1 MTTTEARE
9 LYERLRE
16 QQRRLPRAEATEVS
30 PPLPPR
36 RRREGAL
43 DALAGE
49 DDGVVDAA
57 VEAFAAQVEAFELIF
72 QRMDADGSNEVTLDE
87 FEEFFRGIGLPGM
100 AGRRRAGAAAGKKG
114 KKGSAEKK
122 RRPLHLPDPRR
133 LPSDAPVLLPF
144 ADGDFLAR
152 LVEGRAARGG
162 PGLWPELLSRRPF
175 FDAADDA
182 VRAAAPAS
190 ELADGTIVERM
201 LHHARERSLTPVAC
215 VLAGGDATGVRLRNL
230 GMNTEAAPTSVQL
243 AQFEVVLVCEDG
255 SGAVHPLPL
264 DGLGVAAAI
273 SLAASAPIRMPAA
286 TWEARRAVAMPE
298 VESGIDLRSRLQ

>member
-1 MTTTEARE
+1 MLRLLLLLLGAPRAAPLWSPTPTTAPAVDAVPTR
-9 LYERLRE
+9 LSKLRE
-16 QQRRLPRAEATEVS
+16 HVYGAEHVLTLTDTA
-30 PPLPPR
+30 
-36 RRREGAL
+36 
-43 DALAGE
+43 
-49 DDGVVDAA
+49 DGV
-57 VEAFAAQVEAFELIF
+57 
-72 QRMDADGSNEVTLDE
+72 
-87 FEEFFRGIGLPGM
+87 
-100 AGRRRAGAAAGKKG
+100 
-114 KKGSAEKK
+114 
-122 RRPLHLPDPRR
+122 
-133 LPSDAPVLLPF
+133 DAPVLLPF

-162 PGLWPELLSRRPF
+162 PGLWPELMARRQF
-175 FDAADDA
+175 FDAADAA

-243 AQFEVVLVCEDG
+243 AQFEVVLVCEDA

-273 SLAASAPIRMPAA
+273 SLAAGAPIRMPAA

>member
-1 MTTTEARE
+1 MLRLLLLLLAAPRAAPLWSPTPTTAPAVDAVPTR
-9 LYERLRE
+9 LSKLRE
-16 QQRRLPRAEATEVS
+16 HVYGAEHVLTLTS
-30 PPLPPR
+30 D
-36 RRREGAL
+36 GA
-43 DALAGE
+43 
-49 DDGVVDAA
+49 
-57 VEAFAAQVEAFELIF
+57 
-72 QRMDADGSNEVTLDE
+72 
-87 FEEFFRGIGLPGM
+87 
-100 AGRRRAGAAAGKKG
+100 
-114 KKGSAEKK
+114 
-122 RRPLHLPDPRR
+122 
-133 LPSDAPVLLPF
+133 DAPVLLPF

-175 FDAADDA
+175 FDAADAA

-215 VLAGGDATGVRLRNL
+215 VLAGGDASRGGAVRLRNL

-243 AQFEVVLVCEDG
+243 AQFEVVLVCEDAN
-255 SGAVHPLPL
+255 GAVHPLPL

-273 SLAASAPIRMPAA
+273 SLAAGAPIRMPAA

-298 VESGIDLRSRLQ
+298 VEGGVDLRSRLQ